1 MEMDSYRVG
10 TLLELVREAAL
21 GFAANGL
28 ACRVCVQ
35 GSMGQGAATGVP
47 RVLSGINKLLAMM
60 DWQAGP
66 GERFEGALGNL
77 QQRGRTDLVEG
88 LVRLGAVG
96 PNELAPDDNV
106 VIILA
111 PQSMVGA
118 SIHESLS
125 AMVEKAEAQG
135 TAVILINPLLQD
147 RQSSGGVM
155 SVRGRSERLAFA
167 ASFEEIYHFRLLYS
181 GTTFMFPVLGA
192 VRMARPSAPVEG
204 SAPPPMYVLF
214 QRRESDGAECYE
226 PIGSFGDRE
235 PTTDEITSL
244 VPRTVRKRRTVHL
257 GGGGEGWDDDVDA
270 DEPLPASV
278 AERGG
283 ALPPSAVDKFAPPS
297 W

>member
-1 MEMDSYRVG
+1 MHAPADRTNYPRPHTSAV
-10 TLLELVREAAL
+10 AL
-21 GFAANGL
+21 PA
-28 ACRVCVQ
+28 
-35 GSMGQGAATGVP
+35 
-47 RVLSGINKLLAMM
+47 RVLRC
-60 DWQAGP
+60 GP
-66 GERFEGALGNL
+66 PHDARVA
-77 QQRGRTDLVEG
+77 Q
-88 LVRLGAVG
+88 
-96 PNELAPDDNV
+96 
-106 VIILA
+106 
-111 PQSMVGA
+111 
-118 SIHESLS
+118 
-125 AMVEKAEAQG
+125 AEAQG

-167 ASFEEIYHFRLLYS
+167 ASFEEIYQSYTRPHRTDRPPPALRSRAPSLEAT
-181 GTTFMFPVLGA
+181 G
-192 VRMARPSAPVEG
+192 VRSTCGQLPLALFGYHVHVPCAGG
-204 SAPPPMYVLF
+204 SAHGAPLSTSRGVGAAAHVSALRNPPAITLPAPYVRHPTWLHDGRLEAAPPTPRTSSLQPVTLRRYVLF